1 MKKRLSVILSIILA
15 AVSVSA
21 CGGSGSSPANVT
33 DAQSGIS
40 SSVQEQTS
48 ETTDSSI
55 TVSDQSVGSETTDSQ
70 FASEKSDTSKNAGD
84 KQSSADSSKVN
95 SNAASS
101 SVHNGTTNQS
111 SSPANNSSHPS
122 TQGGN
127 TSSSHG
133 GSGGST
139 GSEPSGN
146 STGNSGNNSNSGNSA
161 SNGSTANSGN
171 TGNGGSTG
179 GTANSGNTGNGG
191 STGSTTNPGNTGN
204 GGSTGSTGTTG
215 NSESSKAPDTGSAA
229 SNTSIGDQSVYNK
242 LFSLDSKVTIEIT
255 MSKSEMDKMNS
266 DYYKYKNKGTKS
278 PIYRKATA
286 VITVDGKRYTIDEV
300 GIRAKGNLS
309 VLPVYDENSGKLNLS
324 HYKLSFNETFD
335 DKEYYGSDA
344 KVWKSTAERK
354 ARKNRRFATL
364 KKLDVK
370 WNRNYDDTY
379 IREIYAAEMFRQSG
393 VIAQKIGLS
402 QLSFNNNNYGVMT
415 IYEPIDEIFLE
426 RNLPKSALGGDLYKV
441 GWTYSPANYVRNQV
455 SIGVTDED
463 KGTKYNFDLKTNE
476 KTSKNENLN
485 NFLRV
490 INSNPTQSQ
499 LEAVLDTDYF
509 AKFLAAYYFAGDP
522 DDIRNNYN
530 NHYIYFRKDN
540 GKAIFIP
547 YDNDRT
553 LGVTMGYNPDGTGMT
568 AQSPYSD
575 RAVGANQI
583 QANPLIKLTIKEGS
597 FLRTKYTAALKN
609 VAGLSLWNTSSFEA
623 QYNKAKANYQSC
635 VNPSISFANASNS
648 FKFSL
653 DGKYPSGDNSN
664 MSFSDYVTRIMKT
677 YKTYVK

>member
-1 MKKRLSVILSIILA
+1 MRKKLSVILSVVLA

-21 CGGSGSSPANVT
+21 CAGSGNSTASQTQN
-33 DAQSGIS
+33 AQSSTIIS
-40 SSVQEQTS
+40 SQEQTEEESKETENSIVS
-48 ETTDSSI
+48 ETTSE
-55 TVSDQSVGSETTDSQ
+55 QSE
-70 FASEKSDTSKNAGD
+70 SEKSNSSKND
-84 KQSSADSSKVN
+84 VSEKSSKDNSKENSKVN
-95 SNAASS
+95 SEVSSAASDA
-101 SVHNGTTNQS
+101 SVQDSEEKSTVEQTTQ
-111 SSPANNSSHPS
+111 NNNTVTTVDTPP
-122 TQGGN
+122 TPEQNNNETGGQPDGDKTYQN
-127 TSSSHG
+127 PKP
-133 GSGGST
+133 SGGSIGSNENSPAT
-139 GSEPSGN
+139 GNNGT
-146 STGNSGNNSNSGNSA
+146 TGNSGNGNSSVNTDTDIGGQSA
-161 SNGSTANSGN
+161 YNS
-171 TGNGGSTG
+171 
-179 GTANSGNTGNGG
+179 
-191 STGSTTNPGNTGN
+191 
-204 GGSTGSTGTTG
+204 
-215 NSESSKAPDTGSAA
+215 
-229 SNTSIGDQSVYNK
+229 
-242 LFSLDSKVTIEIT
+242 LFSLDNKIKIEIT

-266 DYYKYKNKGTKS
+266 DYYKYKAKNTKS

-286 VITVDGKRYTIDEV
+286 VITVGGKSYTIDEV
-300 GIRAKGNLS
+300 GVRAKGNLS
-309 VLPVYDENSGKLNLS
+309 ILPVYDENSGKLNLS

-335 DKEYYGSDA
+335 DKDYYGNDA
-344 KVWKSTAERK
+344 KVWKTDAERK

-402 QLSFNNNNYGVMT
+402 QLVFNKSNYGVMT

-441 GWTYSPANYVRNQV
+441 GWTYSPANYIENQV
-455 SIGVTDED
+455 SVGITDED

-476 KTSKNENLN
+476 KTSKNEALK
-485 NFLRV
+485 NFLKV
-490 INSNPTQSQ
+490 INSKPDQSQ

-568 AQSPYSD
+568 GQSPYSN
-575 RAVGANQI
+575 RAGGANQL
-583 QANPLIKLTIKEGS
+583 QANPLIKLAIKDGN
-597 FLRTKYTAALKN
+597 FLNQKYTAALKK
-609 VAGLSLWNTSSFEA
+609 VAGLSLWKTSDFEL
-623 QYNKAKANYQSC
+623 QYNKAKTNYQSC
-635 VNPSISFANASNS
+635 VKPDIDFANADND

-653 DGKYPSGDNSN
+653 DGKYTSGDDSN
-664 MSFSDYVTRIMKT
+664 MSFYEFVTRIMKT
-677 YKTYVK
+677 YNTYVK